1 MSIQVKYDFLEQ
13 AYPDM
18 LIGIGMLIQK
28 GKLGKRFN
36 SVELTADDIQRLEKA
51 KELCELKIIELWERR
66 DTQEFKALC
75 STYFDIAVQLP
86 VDTRSEYFIY
96 DQYKIIVFGYLG
108 EHWHFVKQFLKGN
121 SEIIDQLEVDDD
133 WNRRIFTLCF
143 KALVSL
149 VKKDSWRGI
158 DQAVQLINQLRGEQN
173 DFESNFLNK
182 VNEESRPYGA
192 AELVSLYHL
201 AKSIEILG
209 QYLIEGRPL
218 EPETQLHYHLNISHE
233 FAQKSGNI
241 SLGLL
246 YQFLKHLPLKWFAIR
261 FGTPL
266 EG

>member
-28 GKLGKRFN
+28 GKLGKRFH
-36 SVELTADDIQRLEKA
+36 SVELTADEIQHLEKA
-51 KELCELKIIELWERR
+51 KELCELKVIELWERR

-108 EHWHFVKQFLKGN
+108 EHWHFVKQYLKIN
-121 SEIIDQLEVDDD
+121 SDIIDQLEVDDD

-149 VKKDSWRGI
+149 VKKI
-158 DQAVQLINQLRGEQN
+158 
-173 DFESNFLNK
+173 
-182 VNEESRPYGA
+182 
-192 AELVSLYHL
+192 
-201 AKSIEILG
+201 
-209 QYLIEGRPL
+209 GRA
-218 EPETQLHYHLNISHE
+218 HV
-233 FAQKSGNI
+233 
-241 SLGLL
+241 
-246 YQFLKHLPLKWFAIR
+246 
-261 FGTPL
+261 
-266 EG
+266 